1 MKKYLLLLL
10 AAVLLFA
17 GCNPNDNTD
26 NNGDNQQN
34 EQPGK
39 TEPIVIPASQNIS
52 PTFDANGGTATVSF
66 TTTSDWI
73 ATVTNTRAD
82 AWCTVFPTN
91 GSKGSNS
98 ITIKVA
104 ASDIPDD
111 RAAVVQIVSGT
122 AAKNINVTQKQK
134 DAITVTTNRFEVGK
148 EGGLVEI
155 EAKANVKISYSIE
168 DKAKD

>member
-17 GCNPNDNTD
+17 ACNPNDNTD

-39 TEPIVIPASQNIS
+39 TEPIVIPASQNLS

-73 ATVTNTRAD
+73 ATVTNTRAMQLP
-82 AWCTVFPTN
+82 C
-91 GSKGSNS
+91 
-98 ITIKVA
+98 
-104 ASDIPDD
+104 
-111 RAAVVQIVSGT
+111 
-122 AAKNINVTQKQK
+122 
-134 DAITVTTNRFEVGK
+134 E
-148 EGGLVEI
+148 
-155 EAKANVKISYSIE
+155 
-168 DKAKD
+168 